1 MKKFLALIRFV
12 LVLLLTVM
20 PSVAGASSDSPLRIL
35 VLGDSLAAGY
45 GLAAEDAFPMRLEQ
59 SLRAAGRNVE
69 VINAGV
75 SGDTTAGGLAR
86 LDWALA
92 DQPQVVIIE
101 LGANDALRGLP
112 PEQTRENLDAIISRL
127 KQAGVAVLLAGMRAP
142 RNLGS
147 EYYNK
152 FDNLYPELAAKHE
165 VALYPFFLEG
175 VATKQAYNQP
185 DGIHPNQDGVQVI
198 VKNILPAVERLLD
211 RVTAAG
217 QVSVL
222 MRFVV

>member
-1 MKKFLALIRFV
+1 MKKFLTQIRFAV
-12 LVLLLTVM
+12 VLLLAMV
-20 PSVAGASSDSPLRIL
+20 PSVVVASGDGPLRIL

-45 GLAAEDAFPMRLEQ
+45 GLAVEDAFPARLEQ
-59 SLRAAGRNVE
+59 SLRAAGRDVE

-101 LGANDALRGLP
+101 LGGNDALRGLP

-127 KQAGVAVLLAGMRAP
+127 KQAGIAVLLAGMRAP

-152 FDNLYPELAAKHE
+152 FDNLYPELAAKHK

-175 VATKQAYNQP
+175 VATEELYNQP

-198 VKNILPAVERLLD
+198 VKNILPSVEQLLD
-211 RVTAAG
+211 RVTAPG
-217 QVSVL
+217 
-222 MRFVV
+222 